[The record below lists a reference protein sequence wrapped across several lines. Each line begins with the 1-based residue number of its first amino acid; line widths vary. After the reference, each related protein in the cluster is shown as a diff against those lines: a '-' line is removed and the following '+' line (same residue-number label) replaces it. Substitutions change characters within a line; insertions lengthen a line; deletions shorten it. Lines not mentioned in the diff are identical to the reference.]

1 MHSWPRIVVQLNSP
15 LPNNSPVA
23 NRASLH
29 SLEGSLL
36 HTSVVTHTM
45 MNYLPMVFL
54 AVTDALWT
62 SGVPVIP
69 FVNLAQDSSPTLP
82 TA

>member
-1 MHSWPRIVVQLNSP
+1 
-15 LPNNSPVA
+15 
-23 NRASLH
+23 
-29 SLEGSLL
+29 
-36 HTSVVTHTM
+36 
-45 MNYLPMVFL
+45 VFL